1 MTPSDSTYHVGIS
14 WEYPLF
20 GDYPAT
26 VKLGAELQNTISIG
40 IELSVRQFVKK
51 NICFPSFFFR

>member
-1 MTPSDSTYHVGIS
+1 MTPSDSTYHIGNS
-14 WEYPLF
+14 WEYTISR
-20 GDYPAT
+20 DYPAT
-26 VKLGAELQNTISIG
+26 VELGAELQNTISIG